1 MSSFVRPEQNETA
14 IYDSIVVSYAA
25 AKTNPFKLY
34 VEEPSFLLAL
44 GDISNQN
51 ILDLACGSGHY
62 SRLFKKLGA
71 AEVQGVDVSASM
83 IEEGR
88 RIESDAPLGI
98 TYTVHDLSRRS
109 SQASLAP
116 MVDVVTAAFLLP
128 YASDTASLHSF
139 CKAAADSL
147 SSGGRFVGI
156 TMLYSEIFET
166 SNLSLHSSKLCWGVK
181 WSSAPASGFPL
192 LVEMTL
198 LNQAKTQR
206 VSFPNYLWSKADTE
220 AGEGV

>member
-1 MSSFVRPEQNETA
+1 MSEQNETA
-14 IYDSIVVSYAA
+14 IIYDSIVESYAA
-25 AKTNPFKLY
+25 AKTNPFKVY
-34 VEEPSFLLAL
+34 VEEPTFLLAL

-71 AEVQGVDVSASM
+71 AEVHGVDVSATM

-98 TYTVHDLSRRS
+98 TYTVQDLSLSRPN

-116 MVDVVTAAFLLP
+116 KVDIVTAAFLLP

-156 TMLYSEIFET
+156 TMLYSDIFET
-166 SNLSLHSSKLCWGVK
+166 SNLSLHSSKLCWGVT
-181 WSSAPASGFPL
+181 WLSAPQPGFPL

-198 LNQAKTQR
+198 LNQTKTQR
-206 VSFPNYLWSKADTE
+206 VTFPNYLWSKADTE
-220 AGEGV
+220 AGAGV